1 MSEVGKI
8 KVAIENP
15 MDRILDNY
23 EPSSLKSDT
32 HASETKMNSMKIE
45 SFDVSSFNFNS
56 QPSIHE
62 DFKNLMNRDKAFQPS
77 VEELQKYYALLNSE
91 KTSLNQEE
99 YLLYVKCYK
108 YERRQELE
116 SYHELLKIVN
126 EELENQKEIRQVG
139 QKWMR
144 SIETSTEDMDN
155 YVKSLV
161 IRYKNVAS
169 YHHLEE
175 NELLEKE
182 LKRYDLKI
190 YDIENASVEELIALF
205 KNKDEDIKKR
215 YAEIDR

>member
-56 QPSIHE
+56 QPSIYE

-175 NELLEKE
+175 NELLEK
-182 LKRYDLKI
+182 
-190 YDIENASVEELIALF
+190 N
-205 KNKDEDIKKR
+205 
-215 YAEIDR
+215 